1 LYKHSIKYPVAFNQV
16 TKKNVPIDEVTKDNR
31 LKLIC
36 PVCKDNFIAIINHRT
51 PHFRHKPNTECS
63 GSLESYI
70 HWLTKEVFKQIGE
83 LEMPELLIDDL
94 PEKHRQKFQLDFNA
108 ILDTNIPYSFQ
119 GEFKKG
125 LKANLTDS
133 KNLAIEGIE
142 TEKEYNTELGKV
154 RIDIIAT
161 VGDKEYFIEP
171 FFSNSIDDD
180 KKKKLSQIKKPTLS
194 IDLVDFL
201 DNFYFNFSFET
212 LKKYLI
218 SKKSK
223 KWEYLSEDEYG
234 SYVEDYLQYLLQEIR
249 RNKPLIDNHNSK
261 LEKIATLEEECDK
274 RKENIN
280 ILRKEIR
287 EIEDEILS
295 LKDELNVPYY

>member
-1 LYKHSIKYPVAFNQV
+1 
-16 TKKNVPIDEVTKDNR
+16 
-31 LKLIC
+31 
-36 PVCKDNFIAIINHRT
+36 
-51 PHFRHKPNTECS
+51 
-63 GSLESYI
+63 
-70 HWLTKEVFKQIGE
+70 
-83 LEMPELLIDDL
+83 
-94 PEKHRQKFQLDFNA
+94 
-108 ILDTNIPYSFQ
+108 
-119 GEFKKG
+119 
-125 LKANLTDS
+125 
-133 KNLAIEGIE
+133 
-142 TEKEYNTELGKV
+142 
-154 RIDIIAT
+154 
-161 VGDKEYFIEP
+161 
-171 FFSNSIDDD
+171 
-180 KKKKLSQIKKPTLS
+180 LS

-234 SYVEDYLQYLLQEIR
+234 SYVEGYQQYLFEEIE
-249 RNKPLIDNHNSK
+249 RNKFLIDNHNSK
-261 LEKIATLEEECDK
+261 LEKIATLEEECYK